1 MGNARHFIKL
11 DLLAFKPY
19 RIYLLF
25 SFFPMISV
33 FIIKS
38 MAALTGESLALMIS
52 FMIITHLF
60 ASEEKNGMARLYG
73 SLPMNKKDVVIGR
86 YINCILMGLGCILVS
101 ALLMGLCCSF
111 IPEIKF
117 SNVVFYYSVILG
129 IFLICLVIQLPLM
142 FELGY
147 TKGQLPAMILP
158 VLVLYALMF
167 TGGNFLK
174 PLSSFQNYLGIILTF
189 AGLLSLAVS
198 LCISIVIY
206 RNKQA

>member
-25 SFFPMISV
+25 SFFPMISI

-38 MAALTGESLALMIS
+38 MAALTGASLALMIS

-60 ASEEKNGMARLYG
+60 ASEEKNGMVRLYG

-86 YINCILMGLGCILVS
+86 YINCTIMGLGCILVS
-101 ALLMGLCCSF
+101 ALLMGLCAAAF
-111 IPEIKF
+111 VEIKLAE
-117 SNVVFYYSVILG
+117 VVFYFSLIAG
-129 IFLICLVIQLPLM
+129 IFLFCLAVQLPILIKR
-142 FELGY
+142 GY
-147 TKGQLPAMILP
+147 IKGQIPALISS
-158 VLVLYALMF
+158 VLAMYSLLLFGRELFKTLVHFQFYLVAVLAL
-167 TGGNFLK
+167 
-174 PLSSFQNYLGIILTF
+174 
-189 AGLLSLAVS
+189 AGLVSLAVS

-206 RNKQA
+206 RNKQE